1 VQQPIPLADGGV
13 GDSICILS
21 YFRMLFYQNQIIQ
34 GCSPA
39 QAGHSYQLSIYDI
52 LHLSILID
60 IYVYNGEFRPARPK
74 EVGDGDG
81 SYGEKHIFTHNFF
94 VSTTTDTL
102 PMTDMFVLASRM
114 H

>member
-1 VQQPIPLADGGV
+1 MANDGV
-13 GDSICILS
+13 GDSIFILS
-21 YFRMLFYQNQIIQ
+21 YFRMLFYQKQIIQ
-34 GCSPA
+34 GCSPD
-39 QAGHSYQLSIYDI
+39 QAGHSYQLSIYDT

-60 IYVYNGEFRPARPK
+60 IYVYNGELRPAPGQWPK

-94 VSTTTDTL
+94 VSTTIDTL